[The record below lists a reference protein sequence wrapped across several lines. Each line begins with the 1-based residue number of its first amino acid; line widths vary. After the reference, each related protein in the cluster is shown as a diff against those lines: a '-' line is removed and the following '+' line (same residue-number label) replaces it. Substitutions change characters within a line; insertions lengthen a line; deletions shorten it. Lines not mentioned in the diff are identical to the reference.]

1 MLAWPSATVNLSS
14 VFSVKQNESTLKFQN
29 DSKQNLILKKKVFQ
43 SFHVFFTL
51 LRSNYL
57 TLLMFAMQEIHS

>member
-29 DSKQNLILKKKVFQ
+29 DSKQNLILKKKVVQ
-43 SFHVFFTL
+43 SFHVFFTQY
-51 LRSNYL
+51 NYL

>member
-43 SFHVFFTL
+43 SFHVFFTQY
-51 LRSNYL
+51 NYL